1 METLPEEL
9 RHDQF
14 NTLNEVIDTIAKN
27 HSDRPAFSCLGTTL
41 SYGEVLDYSERFA
54 AWLVNAS
61 SLEPGDRIA
70 VQLPNLLQFPVVLYG
85 ALKAGLIVVNT
96 NPLYTAHEM
105 RHQFRDSG
113 VKAIVILDSMCSK
126 LQEILPETDIQT
138 VIVTRLGDLQPF
150 PKRTLLNFAARYIKR
165 MVPAWRI
172 PGAIS
177 FKRTIAARD
186 ELAKRPDWIKR
197 EDPALI
203 LYTGGTTGVSKG
215 AMLSHGN
222 LIANMMQVRCRA
234 LLVLDDKT
242 ETVGAPLPLYHTY
255 AFLLHCLVLP
265 LAGNHNVLV
274 PDPRDI
280 GSLLG
285 LWRRYRFT
293 GFVGINTLYQAML
306 RHGDFDKLD
315 FSVLRFAGGGGMAM
329 SSSVMKDWEQRTGC
343 AILEGYG
350 LTECSP
356 VVATNI
362 QGRNKP
368 GTVGPVVP
376 ETEVITVDDNGTT
389 VGTGERGELWVRGP
403 QVMLGYWQNP
413 QATKDAITPEGWFK
427 TGDYAEIDEEGF
439 IRIVDRKKDMIL
451 VSGFNVFPN
460 EVEDWVNNHPDVAE
474 SAAIGVPSE
483 SSGEEVKLFVV
494 KSQDSLDE
502 EAVIAHCRKGLTG
515 YKVPKQVVFV
525 DELPKSNVGK
535 VLRRQLRD

>member
-14 NTLNEVIDTIAKN
+14 KTLNDVIDTIAKD

-96 NPLYTAHEM
+96 NPLYTAPEM

-150 PKRTLLNFAARYIKR
+150 PKRTLLNLAARYIKR

-203 LYTGGTTGVSKG
+203 LYTGGTTGISRG

-234 LLVLDDKT
+234 LLMLDDRT

-280 GSLLG
+280 GSVLS
-285 LWRRYRFT
+285 LWRRYHFS

-306 RHGDFDKLD
+306 RHEDFDKLD

-329 SSSVMKDWEQRTGC
+329 SSSVLKNWEQRTGC

-362 QGRNKP
+362 KGRNKP

-389 VGTGERGELWVRGP
+389 VGKGERGELWVRGP

-413 QATKDAITPEGWFK
+413 QATKDAITSEGWFK

-460 EVEDWVNNHPDVAE
+460 EVEDWVNSHPGVAE
-474 SAAIGVPSE
+474 SAAIGVSSE
-483 SSGEEVKLFVV
+483 TSGEEVKLFVV
-494 KSQDSLDE
+494 KRQDSLDE
-502 EAVIAHCRKGLTG
+502 EGVIAHCRKGLTG
-515 YKVPKQVVFV
+515 YKVPKHIVFV